1 MPYTEATILECL
13 RVGNI
18 VPTALPHAVD
28 EDVVIEGTVRNDDAN
43 TFQNAMICKS
53 LDWQPIKIQEGD
65 SVFCLRVIPISVS

>member
-28 EDVVIEGTVRNDDAN
+28 EDVTIEGTVRNNDAVN
-43 TFQNAMICKS
+43 FQKCYEMQITA
-53 LDWQPIKIQEGD
+53 
-65 SVFCLRVIPISVS
+65 